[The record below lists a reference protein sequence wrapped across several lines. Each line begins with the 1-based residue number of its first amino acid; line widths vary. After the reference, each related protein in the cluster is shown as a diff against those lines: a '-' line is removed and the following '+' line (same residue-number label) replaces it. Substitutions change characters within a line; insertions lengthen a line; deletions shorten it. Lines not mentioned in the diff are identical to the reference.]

1 MSTDKLLKTEEIR
14 ELCKATQR
22 LYANFK
28 DEGIIW
34 TSIIR
39 LNISWNLDGNSWV
52 RYTPTMHEMY
62 AHIADFISLNGDRGL
77 KNCSE
82 VFYFHKPIGSQLW
95 TVKQKI
101 DNLQENLEAL
111 HKKIRYLR
119 ISGARAMG
127 QEVNLEDVLKKYV
140 SKLNKHC
147 EILVSCS
154 DEERNCMQAC
164 VTACKLREL
173 HASSCNCMQTYVTAC
188 KLM

>member
-1 MSTDKLLKTEEIR
+1 M
-14 ELCKATQR
+14 
-22 LYANFK
+22 
-28 DEGIIW
+28 
-34 TSIIR
+34 
-39 LNISWNLDGNSWV
+39 
-52 RYTPTMHEMY
+52 
-62 AHIADFISLNGDRGL
+62 
-77 KNCSE
+77 
-82 VFYFHKPIGSQLW
+82 
-95 TVKQKI
+95 
-101 DNLQENLEAL
+101 EAL

-154 DEERNCMQAC
+154 DEERNYMQAC

-173 HASSCNCMQTYVTAC
+173 HASSCNCMKACVTAIKLRELHASSGNCMQAHVTAC